1 MNLSEEDGEAD
12 GQHNEGDNKD
22 DQGGQELRGVGHQT
36 HAPLEKISHYKN
48 VDLVSKIYMKLRQC
62 SKHRRLGRSG
72 TLGVGH
78 QIHAPLQKS

>member
-36 HAPLEKISHYKN
+36 HAPLIK
-48 VDLVSKIYMKLRQC
+48 
-62 SKHRRLGRSG
+62 
-72 TLGVGH
+72 
-78 QIHAPLQKS
+78 